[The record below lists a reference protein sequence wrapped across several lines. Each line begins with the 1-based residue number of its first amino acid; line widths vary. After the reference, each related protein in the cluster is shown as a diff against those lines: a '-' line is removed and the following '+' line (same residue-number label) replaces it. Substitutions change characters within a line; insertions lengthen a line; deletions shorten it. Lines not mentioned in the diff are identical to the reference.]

1 MLKRKEES
9 RSISRQI
16 SSGMA
21 KSAGTNPLIG
31 IRSLVI
37 SRIISWRN
45 AEARSVIH
53 KLESGFC
60 MWLTSA
66 FMSRVEVKLARKR
79 I

>member
-1 MLKRKEES
+1 MLRIEKKS

-21 KSAGTNPLIG
+21 KSAGSNPLIG
-31 IRSLVI
+31 THSLVI
-37 SRIISWRN
+37 SRIISWRS
-45 AEARSVIH
+45 AEVPSVIH

-60 MWLTSA
+60 IGLTSA
-66 FMSRVEVKLARKR
+66 FMTRVEVELARKR